1 MAMTAK
7 KAAAIAAKTE
17 QASGVKLNL
26 KPNGQNSG
34 EGSGAQHSFAKL
46 SQMLKYSTPAPAK
59 R

>member
-26 KPNGQNSG
+26 KPKSG
-34 EGSGAQHSFAKL
+34 EGTGSQHSFAKL
-46 SQMLKYSTPAPAK
+46 SQMLKYSSPAATK